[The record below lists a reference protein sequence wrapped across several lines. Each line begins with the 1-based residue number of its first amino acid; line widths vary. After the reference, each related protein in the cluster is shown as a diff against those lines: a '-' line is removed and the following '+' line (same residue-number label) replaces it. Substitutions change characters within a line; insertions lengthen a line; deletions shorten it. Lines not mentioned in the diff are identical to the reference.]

1 MACLEVHRY
10 FFNRGSKSRNK
21 VAVGEPAAGS
31 FFRMI
36 HTNNNT
42 RGVVSVCVCV
52 CARALRMRARA
63 RARTHAPSHQK
74 QSRLRAPVVRPPP
87 FLGVGVCA
95 VAAWAAASRAME
107 RVRERERE
115 KSLPSSLPLLRLV
128 NHGSH
133 NVSRWMTWLPI
144 SLKNAAK
151 CDNWYQLQNHSIT
164 ESLNAK
170 GAREKLS
177 KSDPRACRISVS
189 NNKSTRNARALLH
202 GGDQRVQSNAGS
214 EKK

>member
-1 MACLEVHRY
+1 MCVR
-10 FFNRGSKSRNK
+10 
-21 VAVGEPAAGS
+21 
-31 FFRMI
+31 
-36 HTNNNT
+36 T
-42 RGVVSVCVCV
+42 RSSD
-52 CARALRMRARA
+52 ARA
-63 RARTHAPSHQK
+63 RARSHARAFSPKTISLARAGGAPPS
-74 QSRLRAPVVRPPP
+74 LLGGGGVRRRC
-87 FLGVGVCA
+87 VGCRFK
-95 VAAWAAASRAME
+95 SDGE
-107 RVRERERE
+107 SERERERE
-115 KSLPSSLPLLRLV
+115 KSLASSLPLLRLV

>member
-1 MACLEVHRY
+1 MCL
-10 FFNRGSKSRNK
+10 
-21 VAVGEPAAGS
+21 
-31 FFRMI
+31 
-36 HTNNNT
+36 
-42 RGVVSVCVCV
+42 CVCV
-52 CARALRMRARA
+52 CAHALFGCARA
-63 RARTHAPSHQK
+63 RALART
-74 QSRLRAPVVRPPP
+74 RLLTKNNLACARRWCAPPP
-87 FLGVGVCA
+87 FLGVVGVCA

-133 NVSRWMTWLPI
+133 NVSRWKTWLPI

-170 GAREKLS
+170 GARGKLS

>member
-1 MACLEVHRY
+1 VY
-10 FFNRGSKSRNK
+10 
-21 VAVGEPAAGS
+21 VALP
-31 FFRMI
+31 
-36 HTNNNT
+36 
-42 RGVVSVCVCV
+42 
-52 CARALRMRARA
+52 
-63 RARTHAPSHQK
+63 THNPTQN
-74 QSRLRAPVVRPPP
+74 SRLTARNIIA
-87 FLGVGVCA
+87 CA
-95 VAAWAAASRAME
+95 VD
-107 RVRERERE
+107 
-115 KSLPSSLPLLRLV
+115 
-128 NHGSH
+128 HGPH

>member
-1 MACLEVHRY
+1 
-10 FFNRGSKSRNK
+10 
-21 VAVGEPAAGS
+21 
-31 FFRMI
+31 
-36 HTNNNT
+36 
-42 RGVVSVCVCV
+42 
-52 CARALRMRARA
+52 MRARA

-107 RVRERERE
+107 GVKERERERE

>member
-1 MACLEVHRY
+1 
-10 FFNRGSKSRNK
+10 
-21 VAVGEPAAGS
+21 
-31 FFRMI
+31 
-36 HTNNNT
+36 
-42 RGVVSVCVCV
+42 
-52 CARALRMRARA
+52 MRARA

-74 QSRLRAPVVRPPP
+74 QSRLRAPVVRPPSL
-87 FLGVGVCA
+87 LGGGGGVRRRCVGCRFK
-95 VAAWAAASRAME
+95 SDGE
-107 RVRERERE
+107 SERERERE